1 MYRIGGTY
9 YSKDSSQ
16 EYYKQSPSV
25 FLQGD
30 SGGPFV
36 CRDPGSS
43 GEKWKLFG
51 ITSWGDDCG
60 DVGKPG
66 IYTRVLRYLSWIQN
80 ILDKN

>member
-1 MYRIGGTY
+1 MKLRFFVVHMVQGSRILI
-9 YSKDSSQ
+9 
-16 EYYKQSPSV
+16 
-25 FLQGD
+25 FLRIRQGD

-36 CRDPGSS
+36 CQVP
-43 GEKWKLFG
+43 GEKQWKLFG
-51 ITSWGDDCG
+51 ITSWGDACG